1 MIDVELIK
9 AAQNKDRNAFRTL
22 FAMYKQKVYG
32 TAYLILKDYQHSE
45 DIVQE
50 TFLQVYL
57 KLENLKEPQYF
68 ERWLYKITVNLCL
81 DAVRKLNKHP
91 LSSLDEYINI
101 QTDSSLSDSNTPEA
115 IAEYKE
121 IQKKILSCIY
131 SLPSQYAAVLVLFY
145 YNNFSIKEI
154 SEIINCSEATVKT
167 RLFRARKNLEKV
179 LSKEQLNTID
189 SSIGGASNEYR

>member
-1 MIDVELIK
+1 MELIK
-9 AAQNKDRNAFRTL
+9 AAQNKDRDAFRSL

-57 KLENLKEPQYF
+57 KLEKLKDPQYF

-81 DAVRKLNKHP
+81 DAVRKLKKHP
-91 LSSLDEYINI
+91 LSSLDEYIELKPDFSL
-101 QTDSSLSDSNTPEA
+101 TDAKTPEA
-115 IAEYKE
+115 VAEYKE

-145 YNNFSIKEI
+145 YNNFTIKEI
-154 SEIINCSEATVKT
+154 SDIINCSEATVKT

-179 LSKEQLNTID
+179 LSKEQLDTID

>member
-1 MIDVELIK
+1 MELIK
-9 AAQNKDRNAFRTL
+9 AAQNKDRDVFRSL

-32 TAYLILKDYQHSE
+32 TAYLILKDYQYSE

-57 KLENLKEPQYF
+57 KLEKLKEPQYF

-81 DAVRKLNKHP
+81 DAVRKLKKHP
-91 LSSLDEYINI
+91 LSSLDEYIELKPDFSL
-101 QTDSSLSDSNTPEA
+101 TDAKTPET

-121 IQKKILSCIY
+121 IQRKILSCVY
-131 SLPSQYAAVLVLFY
+131 SLPTQYATVLVLFY
-145 YNNFSIKEI
+145 YNNFTIKEI
-154 SEIINCSEATVKT
+154 SDIINCSEATVKT

-179 LSKEQLNTID
+179 LSKEQLDTID